1 MTRILFAP
9 FSILAGL
16 IAGAIGKKLFER
28 VWSLIEDSEAPS
40 AEHREIEV
48 WKLIAALALEGMI
61 FRAVRGLVDHASR
74 RAFFRLTGT
83 WPGQE
88 RPEPE

>member
-16 IAGAIGKKLFER
+16 IAGALGKKLFER

-40 AEHREIEV
+40 PEHREIEV
-48 WKLIAALALEGMI
+48 WKLIATRADAGQAAL
-61 FRAVRGLVDHASR
+61 GLPNKVS
-74 RAFFRLTGT
+74 LTLL
-83 WPGQE
+83 
-88 RPEPE
+88 

>member
-16 IAGAIGKKLFER
+16 IAGAVGKKLFER

-40 AEHREIEV
+40 PEHREIEV
-48 WKLIAALALEGMI
+48 CSATRAAVGQAL
-61 FRAVRGLVDHASR
+61 GLPNKAS
-74 RAFFRLTGT
+74 LTLL
-83 WPGQE
+83 
-88 RPEPE
+88 